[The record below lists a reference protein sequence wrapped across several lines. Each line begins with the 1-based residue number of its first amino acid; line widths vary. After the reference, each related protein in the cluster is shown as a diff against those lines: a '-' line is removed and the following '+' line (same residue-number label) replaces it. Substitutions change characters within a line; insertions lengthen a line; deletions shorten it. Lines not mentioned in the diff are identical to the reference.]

1 MAHVVIVLYLCIFRL
16 TPQQVRVIDGC
27 LGRTPKKFYEKVYKI
42 ESFWS
47 ANIYDI
53 PWDSAVLDD

>member
-42 ESFWS
+42 EISEFLVS
-47 ANIYDI
+47 
-53 PWDSAVLDD
+53 